1 MYCALVSV
9 DMKKAPEAIK
19 DEQVGKGVA
28 PQEPL
33 SFIALLNTFT
43 ERLAPRTKA
52 IVEARFGL
60 SAGKTRTL
68 EEIGKEYG
76 ITRERV
82 RQILA
87 SAFSSVKQHRDDAS
101 FLEASSR
108 IETALRDHS
117 GIMTVSGLLSE
128 LADVRVKERG
138 ALAFFLECV
147 KTIKEERETDRR
159 AHIYRFVSFPEAEW
173 ESTVTR
179 IEEVLAT
186 SGKILS
192 EDELY
197 RGAKRIG
204 VTIDKKTLL
213 DYLSASSRIKKNLF
227 GFWGFSD
234 SSEINPRGTREKAY
248 LVLKMEGAP
257 LHFKE
262 IATRIDKSGLQKRG
276 KSTHPQTVHNELIKD
291 KKFVLVGRGL
301 YALSEWGYRR
311 GTVREVL
318 EDILRKAGKPLK
330 RDDILD
336 EVFRIR
342 TVKRSTVI
350 INLNAFFE
358 KIGKDAYT
366 IYTVGKEK

>member
-9 DMKKAPEAIK
+9 DMKKASEPIKNDEAK
-19 DEQVGKGVA
+19 KGVA
-28 PQEPL
+28 LREPL

-60 SAGKTRTL
+60 ATGKTRTL
-68 EEIGKEYG
+68 EEIGREYG

-117 GIMTVSGLLSE
+117 GIMTVSSLLST
-128 LADVRVKERG
+128 LADTRTKERG
-138 ALAFFLECV
+138 ALSFFLECV
-147 KTIKEERETDRR
+147 KTIKEERETIRR
-159 AHIYRFVSFPEAEW
+159 RHVYKFVSFAEAEW
-173 ESTVTR
+173 ESTVAR
-179 IEEVLAT
+179 VEEVLSL
-186 SGKILS
+186 SGRILS

-197 RGAKRIG
+197 REAKKVG
-204 VTIDKKTLL
+204 VTIDKKIFF
-213 DYLSASSRIKKNLF
+213 DYLAASSRVERNLF
-227 GFWGFSD
+227 GFWGFAD
-234 SSEINPRGTREKAY
+234 SSEISPRGTREKAY

-262 IATRIDKSGLQKRG
+262 IATRIDKSGLQKKG
-276 KSTHPQTVHNELIKD
+276 KNTHPQTVHNELIKD